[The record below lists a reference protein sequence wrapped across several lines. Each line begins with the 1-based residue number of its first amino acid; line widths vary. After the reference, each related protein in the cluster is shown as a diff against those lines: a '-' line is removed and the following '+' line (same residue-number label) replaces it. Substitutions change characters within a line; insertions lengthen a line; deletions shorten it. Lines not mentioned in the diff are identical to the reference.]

1 MAKTYAVHNVL
12 RMVLKMSGSYVN
24 VILVCIVIYLYR
36 FYGVFGQYTEQR
48 AYD

>member
-1 MAKTYAVHNVL
+1 MAKTYTVHNVL
-12 RMVLKMSGSYVN
+12 RMVLKMSYAN